1 MQPNARAK
9 RPAANVLAA
18 IANTHWMITEE
29 YLRTIVEVAA
39 RENLSL
45 EAIEARFGQPLDN
58 TRTVTVR
65 DGVATI
71 PIVGPMFRRADFF
84 TPRER
89 RDHVRGDRA
98 RPDRGGRRRSV
109 RAILLAMDTPGG
121 EVNGAHET
129 AQLIAQVR
137 GVKPIEAQVSG
148 IGASAAYLLASATER
163 ITTGEMGILG
173 SLGVLFTHRDSRER
187 DQKLGVK
194 TMHIVSSQSPKKH
207 LDPTEDAGRAEMQ
220 AVADQMAHAF
230 LSTVARESGREP
242 RDRARRLRA
251 GRGVRRPGGRRRRP
265 RR

>member
-1 MQPNARAK
+1 VSGATTYEEIARDLT
-9 RPAANVLAA
+9 AAV
-18 IANTHWMITEE
+18 
-29 YLRTIVEVAA
+29 
-39 RENLSL
+39 
-45 EAIEARFGQPLDN
+45 D
-58 TRTVTVR
+58 
-65 DGVATI
+65 DGT
-71 PIVGPMFRRADFF
+71 
-84 TPRER
+84 
-89 RDHVRGDRA
+89 
-98 RPDRGGRRRSV
+98 V

-148 IGASAAYLLASATER
+148 IGASAGYLLASATDR

-230 LSTVARESGREP
+230 LSTVARNRGVSLETVLADYGQGGVFVGQAAVDAGLADEISTYEAAHAALAERASSPDAALHRRLPGTRAAGRAPPGGIDEDSDP
-242 RDRARRLRA
+242 RARCRHA
-251 GRGVRRPGGRRRRP
+251 GSRGRCA
-265 RR
+265 